1 MQTRIKN
8 HYGLR
13 RRGDGY
19 GQKKCTSFGFH
30 ELDLLEYSE
39 RRAERNGRS
48 WSGVS
53 AEEEGLSWSGKIK
66 KLLREDRDK
75 KRELAEMRQS
85 IYGASL

>member
-30 ELDLLEYSE
+30 ELDLMKYSE
-39 RRAERNGRS
+39 E
-48 WSGVS
+48 S
-53 AEEEGLSWSGKIK
+53 AREEGLSWSGKIK
-66 KLLREDRDK
+66 KLLKDDRER
-75 KRELAEMRQS
+75 KRELSAMRES

>member
-30 ELDLLEYSE
+30 ELDLMEYSE
-39 RRAERNGRS
+39 
-48 WSGVS
+48 VY
-53 AEEEGLSWSGKIK
+53 AEE
-66 KLLREDRDK
+66 
-75 KRELAEMRQS
+75 
-85 IYGASL
+85 

>member
-8 HYGLR
+8 HYGR
-13 RRGDGY
+13 RRTGDGY

-30 ELDLLEYSE
+30 ELDLMEYSE
-39 RRAERNGRS
+39 
-48 WSGVS
+48 VS
-53 AEEEGLSWSGKIK
+53 AKEEGLSWSGKIK

>member
-13 RRGDGY
+13 RRSDGY

-39 RRAERNGRS
+39 RRAKRNGRS
-48 WSGVS
+48 WSGD
-53 AEEEGLSWSGKIK
+53 IK
-66 KLLREDRDK
+66 SLLKEAQAKDKELEAMRE
-75 KRELAEMRQS
+75 S